1 MWSIIISFLIS
12 FALGPLVINF
22 YKKNHWLDDPKKNR
36 HAKVTHSNAVPRGGG
51 ILIFLA
57 VLLSSIIF
65 LNFDRYLVAI
75 FLGAFILTAVGIIDD
90 IFNISPYWRLLT
102 GLVATLIVV
111 GSGIGIAYVSNPLGP
126 GVIHLDQPQFSFFL
140 LGEERSIWVLSSA
153 FAILF
158 IMWNMNIIN
167 WAKGVDGQ
175 LPGFVMVACLFIA
188 VLANSFQDAPSQFNV
203 AQLALIVSGAF
214 AGLLYWNFYPQKI
227 MPGYGAGSLAGY
239 FLSVLAILS
248 GAKVAT
254 TLMVL
259 AIPSADGV
267 FTIARRIVAGKSPF
281 WGDRGHLH
289 HKLMDNF
296 GWGRRRI
303 SIFYILT
310 SFLMGFLSLFL
321 NTTGKIISIV
331 LVTFFVFAFLIYNK
345 LRK

>member
-1 MWSIIISFLIS
+1 MWPIIVSFLIS
-12 FALGPLVINF
+12 LNFAPLVISF
-22 YKKNHWLDDPKKNR
+22 YKKKHWVDDPKKNH
-36 HAKVTHSNAVPRGGG
+36 HAKVTHTDAAPRGGG
-51 ILIFLA
+51 LVIFLA
-57 VLLSSIIF
+57 VLLSALFF
-65 LNFDRYLVAI
+65 LNFDRYLIAI
-75 FLGAFILTAVGIIDD
+75 FLGALILTVVGVIDD
-90 IFNISPYWRLLT
+90 IYNINPYWRLLT
-102 GLVATLIVV
+102 GLLATLIVV

-126 GVIHLDQPQFSFFL
+126 GVIHLDQPQLNFFL
-140 LGEERSIWVLSSA
+140 LGEDRSIWLLSSI
-153 FAILF
+153 FAIFF

-167 WAKGVDGQ
+167 WSKGVDGQ

-188 VLANSFQDAPSQFNV
+188 VLANRFQDAPSQFNV

-267 FTIARRIVAGKSPF
+267 FTITRRILAGKSPF

-303 SIFYILT
+303 TVFYIFT
-310 SFLMGFLSLFL
+310 SFLLGFLSLFL
-321 NTTGKIISIV
+321 NTTGKIISIIIV
-331 LVTFFVFAFLIYNK
+331 AFFVFAFLIYNK

>member
-1 MWSIIISFLIS
+1 MWPLIISFLIS
-12 FALGPLVINF
+12 LSLSPLIIKL
-22 YKKNHWLDDPKKNR
+22 YKKHHWVDDPKTNR
-36 HAKVTHSNAVPRGGG
+36 HSKNTHIDAVPRGGG
-51 ILIFLA
+51 LVIFMA
-57 VLLSSIIF
+57 VLLAAIFF
-65 LNFDRYLVAI
+65 LNFDRYLIAI
-75 FLGAFILTAVGIIDD
+75 FIGALILTIIGVIDD
-90 IFNISPYWRLLT
+90 IFDISPYWRLAT
-102 GLVATLIVV
+102 GLLATLVVV
-111 GSGIGIAYVSNPLGP
+111 GSGIGIAYVSNPFGP
-126 GVIHLDQPQFSFFL
+126 GVIHLDQPQLHFFL
-140 LGEERSIWVLSSA
+140 LGENRSIWLLSSA

-167 WAKGVDGQ
+167 WSKGVDGQ

-188 VLANSFQDAPSQFNV
+188 VLANSFHDAPSQFNV
-203 AQLALIVSGAF
+203 AQLALIVAGAF

-259 AIPSADGV
+259 AIPSADGF
-267 FTIARRIVAGKSPF
+267 FTITRRILAGKSPF

-303 SIFYILT
+303 TIFYILS
-310 SFLMGFLSLFL
+310 SFLLGFLSLFL
-321 NTTGKIISIV
+321 NTTGKIISIIIV
-331 LVTFFVFAFLIYNK
+331 SFFVFAFLIYNK

>member
-1 MWSIIISFLIS
+1 MWPLIISFLIS
-12 FALGPLVINF
+12 FSLGPLVINF
-22 YKKNHWLDDPKKNR
+22 YQKHHWVDDPKKN
-36 HAKVTHSNAVPRGGG
+36 HHVKVTHTKSVPRGGG
-51 ILIFLA
+51 ILIFIA
-57 VLLSSIIF
+57 VFLSSIIF
-65 LNFDRYLVAI
+65 LHFDKYLIAI
-75 FLGAFILTAVGIIDD
+75 FLGAFILTIVGIIDD

-102 GLVATLIVV
+102 GLLATLIVV
-111 GSGIGIAYVSNPLGP
+111 GSGIGIAYVSNPFGP
-126 GVIHLDQPQFSFFL
+126 GVIHLDQPQLHFVLF
-140 LGEERSIWVLSSA
+140 GEERNIWLLSSA

-167 WAKGVDGQ
+167 WSKGVDGQ
-175 LPGFVMVACLFIA
+175 LPGFVTVACLFIA

-259 AIPSADGV
+259 AIPTADGI
-267 FTIARRIVAGKSPF
+267 FTIVRRILAGKSPF

-296 GWGRRRI
+296 GWDPRRI

-310 SFLMGFLSLFL
+310 SFFMGFLSLFL

-331 LVTFFVFAFLIYNK
+331 LVSLFVFAFLIYNK

>member
-1 MWSIIISFLIS
+1 MWPIIISFLIS
-12 FALGPLVINF
+12 FGLGPLVINF
-22 YKKNHWLDDPKKNR
+22 YKKHHWVDDPKKNR
-36 HAKVTHSNAVPRGGG
+36 HVKVTHTNAVPRGGG
-51 ILIFLA
+51 ILIFIA

-65 LNFDRYLVAI
+65 LHFDKYLVAI
-75 FLGAFILTAVGIIDD
+75 FLGAFILTIVGIIDD

-102 GLVATLIVV
+102 GLLATLIVV
-111 GSGIGIAYVSNPLGP
+111 GSGIGIAYVSNPLGS
-126 GVIHLDQPQFSFFL
+126 GVIHLDQPQLNFFL
-140 LGEERSIWVLSSA
+140 FGEERSIWLLSSA

-167 WAKGVDGQ
+167 WSKGVDGQ
-175 LPGFVMVACLFIA
+175 LPGFVMVSCLFIA
-188 VLANSFQDAPSQFNV
+188 VLANRFQDAPSQFNV
-203 AQLALIVSGAF
+203 TQLALIVSGAF

-267 FTIARRIVAGKSPF
+267 FTIVRRIVAGKSPF

-331 LVTFFVFAFLIYNK
+331 LVSLFVFAFLIYNK

>member
-1 MWSIIISFLIS
+1 MWPLIISFLIS
-12 FALGPLVINF
+12 FSLGPLVINF
-22 YKKNHWLDDPKKNR
+22 YQKHHWVDDPKKN
-36 HAKVTHSNAVPRGGG
+36 HHVKVTHTKPVPRGGG
-51 ILIFLA
+51 ILIFIA
-57 VLLSSIIF
+57 VFLSSIIF
-65 LNFDRYLVAI
+65 LHFDKYLIAI
-75 FLGAFILTAVGIIDD
+75 FLGAFILTIVGIIDD

-102 GLVATLIVV
+102 GLLATLIVV
-111 GSGIGIAYVSNPLGP
+111 GSGIGIAYVSNPFGP
-126 GVIHLDQPQFSFFL
+126 GVIHLDQPQLHFVLF
-140 LGEERSIWVLSSA
+140 GEERNIWLLSSA

-167 WAKGVDGQ
+167 WSKGVDGQ

-259 AIPSADGV
+259 AIPTADGI
-267 FTIARRIVAGKSPF
+267 FTIVRRILAGKSPF

-296 GWGRRRI
+296 GWDPRRI

-310 SFLMGFLSLFL
+310 SFFMGFLSLFL

-331 LVTFFVFAFLIYNK
+331 LVSLFVFAFLIYNK

>member
-331 LVTFFVFAFLIYNK
+331 LVSFFVFAFLIYNK

>member
-1 MWSIIISFLIS
+1 MWPLIISFLIS
-12 FALGPLVINF
+12 FSLGPLVINF
-22 YKKNHWLDDPKKNR
+22 YQKHHWVDDPKKN
-36 HAKVTHSNAVPRGGG
+36 HHVKVTHTKSVPRGGG
-51 ILIFLA
+51 ILIFIA
-57 VLLSSIIF
+57 VFLSSIIF
-65 LNFDRYLVAI
+65 LHFDKYLIAI
-75 FLGAFILTAVGIIDD
+75 FLGAFILTIVGIIDD

-102 GLVATLIVV
+102 GLLATLIVV

-126 GVIHLDQPQFSFFL
+126 GVIHLDQPQLHFVLF
-140 LGEERSIWVLSSA
+140 GEERNIWLLSSA

-167 WAKGVDGQ
+167 WSKGVDGQ

-259 AIPSADGV
+259 AIPTADGI
-267 FTIARRIVAGKSPF
+267 FTIVRRILAGKSPF

-296 GWGRRRI
+296 GWDPRRI

-331 LVTFFVFAFLIYNK
+331 LVSLFVFAFLIYNK

>member
-1 MWSIIISFLIS
+1 MWSTIISFLIS

-22 YKKNHWLDDPKKNR
+22 YKKNHWLDDPEKNH

>member
-1 MWSIIISFLIS
+1 MWPLIVSFLIS
-12 FALGPLVINF
+12 LNFAPLIINF
-22 YKKNHWLDDPKKNR
+22 YKKHHWLDDPEQNK
-36 HAKVTHSNAVPRGGG
+36 HAKVTHRESVPRGGG
-51 ILIFLA
+51 LLIFFS
-57 VLLSSIIF
+57 VLLS
-65 LNFDRYLVAI
+65 AI
-75 FLGAFILTAVGIIDD
+75 FFLKFDSYLYAIFIGAFVLTAVGVIDD
-90 IFNISPYWRLLT
+90 IFNISPYWRLAT
-102 GLVATLIVV
+102 GLLATLIVV

-126 GVIHLDQPQFSFFL
+126 GVIHLDQPQLHFFL
-140 LGEERSIWVLSSA
+140 LGEERSIWILSSV
-153 FAILF
+153 FAIFF
-158 IMWNMNIIN
+158 IVWNMNVIN

-188 VLANSFQDAPSQFNV
+188 VLANSFNDAPSQFNT
-203 AQLALIVSGAF
+203 AQLALIVAGAF

-239 FLSVLAILS
+239 FLSILAILS

-267 FTIARRIVAGKSPF
+267 FTIARRILAGKSPF

-303 SIFYILT
+303 SIFYIFS
-310 SFLMGFLSLFL
+310 SFLLGFLSLFL
-321 NTTGKIISIV
+321 NTTGKIITILTVS
-331 LVTFFVFAFLIYNK
+331 FFVFVFLIYNK
-345 LRK
+345 LKK